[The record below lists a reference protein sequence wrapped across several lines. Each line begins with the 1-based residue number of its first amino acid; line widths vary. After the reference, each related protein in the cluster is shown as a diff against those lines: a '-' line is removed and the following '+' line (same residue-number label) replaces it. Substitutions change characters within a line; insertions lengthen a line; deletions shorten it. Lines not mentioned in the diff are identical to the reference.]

1 MFVFFNKKIVAGIE
15 VKIEYIACI
24 ASLTIRGKYH
34 RIETSYQGTKERGK
48 GYLIKKE
55 ATPRRP
61 L

>member
-1 MFVFFNKKIVAGIE
+1 MAE
-15 VKIEYIACI
+15 VLIGHFRESRK
-24 ASLTIRGKYH
+24 RK
-34 RIETSYQGTKERGK
+34 GTKERGK